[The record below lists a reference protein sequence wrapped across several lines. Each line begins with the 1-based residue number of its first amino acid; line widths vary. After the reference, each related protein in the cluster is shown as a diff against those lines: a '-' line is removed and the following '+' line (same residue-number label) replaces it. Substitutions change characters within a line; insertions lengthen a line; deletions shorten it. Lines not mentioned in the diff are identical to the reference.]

1 MRPLRL
7 ALTSTLCLLPC
18 LAGAQALDE
27 AAGLRSSFDAQPG
40 DAVPVLSTY
49 GAEPGPSLEGG
60 ALGLLH
66 GAKSQ
71 QNVAAFACTAEGPQ
85 ESVLVGFSFHIDEG
99 ADGFALALLS
109 TDKTGKSGPGPEL
122 PAWEEPNIPGAF
134 AVGFDIYNPPT
145 DNPFDANGNIH
156 RREQREVSLHW
167 DGAEVANALSPVEF
181 RGEGFHRAAVELRF
195 VLGGALATVR
205 IDDRPVYDNRFIAG
219 LQPYESRICLGAR
232 TGGISTS
239 LLVDDLAVSYGA
251 RTEPRRPTHTVRAFD
266 GEVIHSGNREPTR
279 TVELPELS
287 EPPGRIVLTLTLQAP
302 PGGFDPWDRSAAV
315 YVWDGDERYELCRY
329 ITPYGRGHSWKV
341 DVTDYQSLL
350 RGERKMGLFTDTW
363 VGGETPQTTKGWR
376 VTVDLDYYPGP
387 PERVPLRVVNLWSG
401 QPEYGNPE
409 APLDAFFEPRLV
421 AIAAE
426 ARRAKLRLMVTGH
439 GQNPASQNAA
449 EFLPADRTVTVNGK
463 TFQDRLWKTDCY
475 LNPCRPQ
482 GGTWKYDR
490 AGWAPGDVV
499 TPWEIDLTD
508 VVQPGHDCTVTYQ
521 PMPYV
526 NDARDK
532 ARASHWVEVQLIEY
546 GE

>member
-1 MRPLRL
+1 VR
-7 ALTSTLCLLPC
+7 
-18 LAGAQALDE
+18 
-27 AAGLRSSFDAQPG
+27 
-40 DAVPVLSTY
+40 
-49 GAEPGPSLEGG
+49 AEFSL
-60 ALGLLH
+60 
-66 GAKSQ
+66 
-71 QNVAAFACTAEGPQ
+71 
-85 ESVLVGFSFHIDEG
+85 HIDEG
-99 ADGFALALLS
+99 ADGFSFALLP

-122 PAWEEPNIPGAF
+122 PAWEEPNITGAF

-167 DGAEVANALSPVEF
+167 DGAEVANALSPVEY
-181 RGEGFHRAAVELRF
+181 RGEGFHRAVVELRF
-195 VLGGALATVR
+195 VSGGALATVR
-205 IDDRPVYDNRFIAG
+205 IDDKPVHDSRFIAG
-219 LQPYESRICLGAR
+219 LLPYESRVCLGAR
-232 TGGISTS
+232 TGGISTA
-239 LLVDDLAVSYGA
+239 LRIDDLTVTYGA
-251 RTEPRRPTHTVRAFD
+251 PIEPRPPISTVRAFD
-266 GEVIHSGNREPTR
+266 GEIIHSGNREPTR
-279 TVELPELS
+279 TVELPQLTD
-287 EPPGRIVLTLTLQAP
+287 PPGRIVLTLTLQAP

-315 YVWDGDERYELCRY
+315 YLWDGEDRYELCRY

-350 RGERKMGLFTDTW
+350 QGERKMGLHIDTW

-409 APLDAFFEPRLV
+409 APLDAFFEPRT
-421 AIAAE
+421 APITAE
-426 ARRAKLRLMVTGH
+426 AVGAKLRLMVTGH
-439 GQNPASQNAA
+439 GQNPAGQNAA
-449 EFLPADRTVTVNGK
+449 EFLPADRTVTVNGR
-463 TFQDRLWKTDCY
+463 TFENRLWKTDCY

-499 TPWEIDLTD
+499 TPWEIDLSD
-508 VVQPGHDCTVTYQ
+508 IIRPGEDCTITYR
-521 PMPYV
+521 PMPYT

-532 ARASHWVEVQLIEY
+532 AKASHWVEVQLIQY